1 MNKEEIFFLNL
12 RKEKKMNLW
21 FSSLLLV
28 CVAGGFDY
36 EKSSEYIYFIIS
48 HHDYTLSS
56 KK

>member
-1 MNKEEIFFLNL
+1 MNKEEFFFFLNL
-12 RKEKKMNLW
+12 RKERMNLW
-21 FSSLLLV
+21 FASLLLV

>member
-1 MNKEEIFFLNL
+1 
-12 RKEKKMNLW
+12 MNLW
-21 FSSLLLV
+21 FASLLLV